1 MAVVCLCDWRKQP
14 EELSL
19 FTFLFARAS
28 ARWSWRNSVATRDR
42 VNAMLIIIVNMTQ
55 HGITDASCSDH
66 RAKRNYKQTNI
77 FFLNISVSVVINP
90 WTYFFLNISE
100 SVRTNPLISNR
111 SIKALSA
118 MLISGTKQVPFTW
131 FRLCHMAVVAVLP
144 VGGKWSN
151 IGSFL
156 SSSCL
161 TFNNSL
167 RRLVFFP
174 FWIILF
180 AIVFRNIRYGLQQ
193 I

>member
-1 MAVVCLCDWRKQP
+1 MNL
-14 EELSL
+14 
-19 FTFLFARAS
+19 
-28 ARWSWRNSVATRDR
+28 
-42 VNAMLIIIVNMTQ
+42 
-55 HGITDASCSDH
+55 
-66 RAKRNYKQTNI
+66 
-77 FFLNISVSVVINP
+77 
-90 WTYFFLNISE
+90 FFLNISE

-174 FWIILF
+174 FLNNFVCNSVQEYTIWVTTNIVNFRTGNIKIRVLKSQQNASAHSLNLACFAVKYPWPLCIIACWYHYPFLSSSKYHI
-180 AIVFRNIRYGLQQ
+180 IVFSTFSLPFT
-193 I
+193 